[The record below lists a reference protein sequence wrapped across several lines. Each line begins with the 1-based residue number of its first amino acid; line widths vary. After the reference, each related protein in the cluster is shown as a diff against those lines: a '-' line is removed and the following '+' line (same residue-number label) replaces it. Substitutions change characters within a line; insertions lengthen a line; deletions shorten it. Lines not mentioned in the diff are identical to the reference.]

1 MGQLANKV
9 AIVTGAS
16 VGIGRS
22 IALAFAKEGAQVV
35 LAARRRQPL
44 DVLAREIQLS
54 GGTSLVVPVD
64 VTVEEQVVQLFR
76 RVMDAL
82 GRVDIL
88 VNNAGA
94 VTIKPTEELSLEA
107 WRKVI
112 DCNLTGAFICSR
124 EALKIMKPQRS
135 GRILNIGSVSAKMP
149 RAHSAAYTASKYGLE
164 GLTHALAV
172 DGREY
177 GVAASVLQPGNVATP
192 LWEGREETMRK
203 EGAISPDDLA
213 RIVLLMVTLPA
224 DINMYE
230 ALVLPLSMPML
241 GRG

>member
-9 AIVTGAS
+9 VIVTGAS
-16 VGIGRS
+16 LGIGRS
-22 IALAFAKEGAQVV
+22 IASAFAKEGARVV
-35 LAARRRQPL
+35 LAARRREPL
-44 DVLAREIQLS
+44 EALTREIQAS
-54 GGTSLVVPVD
+54 GGSALAIPAD
-64 VTVEEQVVQLFR
+64 VTVEEQVVQLFGR
-76 RVMDAL
+76 TMEAF

-94 VTIKPTEELSLEA
+94 IVVKPTEELSLDA

-135 GRILNIGSVSAKMP
+135 GRILNIGSVSAKRP
-149 RAHSAAYTASKYGLE
+149 RAHTAAYTASKYGLE

-172 DGREY
+172 DGREF
-177 GVAASVLQPGNVATP
+177 GIAASVLQPGNVATP
-192 LWEGREETMRK
+192 LWDGREETMRK
-203 EGAISPDDLA
+203 EGALSPDDVA
-213 RIVLLMVTLPA
+213 RIALLMVTLPA

-230 ALVLPLSMPML
+230 AVVLPLTMPML

>member
-1 MGQLANKV
+1 MGQLTNKV

-16 VGIGRS
+16 LGIGRS
-22 IALAFAKEGAQVV
+22 IALAFAKEGGRVV

-44 DVLAREIQLS
+44 DVLAREIQLAS
-54 GGTSLVVPVD
+54 GTSLVVPTD
-64 VTVEEQVVQLFR
+64 VTVEEQVVQLFQR
-76 RVMDAL
+76 AVDTF

-94 VTIKPTEELSLEA
+94 VTVKPTEELSLEA

-149 RAHSAAYTASKYGLE
+149 RAHTAAYTASKYGLE
-164 GLTHALAV
+164 GLTHSLAV
-172 DGREY
+172 DGREF
-177 GVAASVLQPGNVATP
+177 GIAASVLQPGNVATP
-192 LWEGREETMRK
+192 LWEGREDTMRK
-203 EGAISPDDLA
+203 EGAISSDDLA
-213 RIVLLMVTLPA
+213 RIALLMVTLPA

-230 ALVLPLSMPML
+230 ALVLPLTMPML